1 MTHELAPGA
10 DPPPR
15 PERAPDP
22 PPPASGRISWAT
34 LVRAGSAAHLE
45 GMEAGYRL
53 AISDLE
59 SFWQQL
65 DPDEAVDIARAI
77 VKLTMEADTY
87 WPQEEIT

>member
-22 PPPASGRISWAT
+22 PPPASGHTIFIEFPHQ
-34 LVRAGSAAHLE
+34 GSL
-45 GMEAGYRL
+45 EAGYRL